1 LIQRRPPL
9 IEHRVFLIEY
19 RALLVGCRAFWIE
32 SSVVLIGTGGAGGLE
47 RDALPCILSKEPYI
61 LVIKGYRFYGT
72 RPSIYRLSPTFYPFD
87 RNGWG
92 RRVRKRCVD
101 GGCLRG
107 AAGVCV

>member
-1 LIQRRPPL
+1 MIQRRPPL